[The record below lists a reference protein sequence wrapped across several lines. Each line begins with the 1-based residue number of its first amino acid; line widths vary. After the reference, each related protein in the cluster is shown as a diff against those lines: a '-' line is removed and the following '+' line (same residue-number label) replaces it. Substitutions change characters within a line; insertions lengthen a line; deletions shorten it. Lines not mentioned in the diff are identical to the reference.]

1 MPLPGFL
8 PRPSVGP
15 GHAVRRGACAAVM
28 VWGAIFAAAGEA
40 EARRLALVVGN
51 GGYETV
57 PKLTN
62 AVGDARGVASALEGI
77 GFEVTLLTDVTA
89 PDFWAELDRF
99 AAEADGAES
108 TLFYYSGH
116 AFQMSGVNYLI
127 PVGATLDS
135 REAIRAETW
144 SLDGVIA
151 RLQDRRRQ
159 TLVFLDACRNDPL
172 PAEVRGSGTAD
183 GLARLQTGAG
193 TFVAF
198 ATEPGAVAYDGVD
211 GAPHSPFTQALLDNL
226 AVPGLSVSDMMI
238 EVRNAVEDATG
249 DRQTPWDQSSLREQ
263 FYFVPE
269 EERKQELSDAD
280 FELLAQLPAEDR
292 TKFIELLRASGF
304 SEESLA
310 NAEAQIEVASLNL
323 EIAADGGTTLGAAP
337 VADPA
342 APELAGA
349 SVAPAPA
356 PAPPAAPVAIAAAP
370 AVVPA
375 APDELVFETVD
386 GGVTLS
392 GPQAPTAVAEAP
404 AAPAAPQGEVLA
416 ALDPGLAVAPLP
428 DTSAPAGV
436 PSASSG
442 PSRPA
447 PAQPGLAAPLAEA
460 PPAPDALVAP
470 REETFAALAPGLLA
484 PGAAGAAPSA
494 PAGSAQGGL
503 AAPLADAAP
512 LILPEAFRPPPV
524 QEEPP
529 IRLAALSWETR
540 GIIAINALTVDRIRL
555 QGSEVAPDSDQGR
568 AILSAIDPAL
578 GGMAAPA
585 MDPKELASLTQ
596 TELKRLGCYQMRVDG
611 DWGRGSQTALT
622 SYFLAKKTVPDSLD
636 PTPGLLDQLRA
647 EDKVVCQVRVATA
660 KPKVPKPKVTEAA
673 ASSSAGGTRKKASA
687 PAPQAKQVEKS
698 LKTIMGGF

>member
-1 MPLPGFL
+1 MSLPGFL
-8 PRPSVGP
+8 PRPSFGP

-62 AVGDARGVASALEGI
+62 AVGDAQGVAKALEGI

-198 ATEPGAVAYDGVD
+198 ATEPGAVAYDGVE

-349 SVAPAPA
+349 PAAAAAPAPVAPAIAPA
-356 PAPPAAPVAIAAAP
+356 VAPAAPPAAVAEAPSAP
-370 AVVPA
+370 A
-375 APDELVFETVD
+375 EFVFETVD

-416 ALDPGLAVAPLP
+416 ALAPGLAVAPMP
-428 DTSAPAGV
+428 ETSGLGQG
-436 PSASSG
+436 PSASSS

-447 PAQPGLAAPLAEA
+447 PAQPGHAAPQAPA
-460 PPAPDALVAP
+460 PAPPPAPGAP
-470 REETFAALAPGLLA
+470 P
-484 PGAAGAAPSA
+484 
-494 PAGSAQGGL
+494 
-503 AAPLADAAP
+503 
-512 LILPEAFRPPPV
+512 
-524 QEEPP
+524 
-529 IRLAALSWETR
+529 
-540 GIIAINALTVDRIRL
+540 
-555 QGSEVAPDSDQGR
+555 
-568 AILSAIDPAL
+568 
-578 GGMAAPA
+578 
-585 MDPKELASLTQ
+585 
-596 TELKRLGCYQMRVDG
+596 
-611 DWGRGSQTALT
+611 
-622 SYFLAKKTVPDSLD
+622 
-636 PTPGLLDQLRA
+636 
-647 EDKVVCQVRVATA
+647 
-660 KPKVPKPKVTEAA
+660 
-673 ASSSAGGTRKKASA
+673 
-687 PAPQAKQVEKS
+687 
-698 LKTIMGGF
+698 